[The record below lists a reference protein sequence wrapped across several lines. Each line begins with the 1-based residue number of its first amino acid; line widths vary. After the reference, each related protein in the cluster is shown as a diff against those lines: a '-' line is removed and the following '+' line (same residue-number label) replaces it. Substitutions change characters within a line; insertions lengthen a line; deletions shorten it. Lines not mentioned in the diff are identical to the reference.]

1 MPASNGDDSG
11 DPRSDF
17 REAGSHLSLALEPAL
32 TMVIWIVIGVLL
44 DRWLDTT
51 PWFVLAGLCLGLIS
65 MCIQL
70 VRGVKKSES
79 REKRRKKDPPHG

>member
-32 TMVIWIVIGVLL
+32 TMVIWIVIGLLL

-51 PWFVLAGLCLGLIS
+51 PWLVLAGLCIGMAS

-70 VRGVKKSES
+70 VRGVRKSES
-79 REKRRKKDPPHG
+79 RRKRRKKRTPHA